1 MVMGGLAFMV
11 VFLIGLC
18 LINLFCG
25 EIEKYLSL
33 VAYIYICIYMYLIC
47 IYGVY
52 TMN

>member
-33 VAYIYICIYMYLIC
+33 VAYIYMYLIC